1 MSDFYSKQHRH
12 IQERFET
19 TQLADA
25 VRKNIVASSMTA
37 SHREFIESRDMFFLT
52 TLDHRGYPTC
62 SYKGGDPGFI
72 RVLDEKTLAF
82 PSYDGNGMFLS
93 IGNMIANDKI
103 GMLLIDFETPNR
115 IRIHGT
121 ASVDFDD
128 PLLSAYP
135 GAEVVVRVHVTDIF
149 TNCPRYIHRYQRIER
164 SKYVPS
170 AEEPTPEP
178 QWKRIDDLQS
188 ALPERAQGIADS
200 LGGLISQEEYAD
212 KVKKGEA

>member
-1 MSDFYSKQHRH
+1 MSDLYGDEHRRV
-12 IQERFET
+12 QERFET

-25 VRKNIVASSMTA
+25 VRKNIVHSSITET
-37 SHREFIESRDMFFLT
+37 HRLFIESRDMFFLT
-52 TLDHRGYPTC
+52 TTDYRGFPTC

-72 RVLDEKTLAF
+72 RVLDEKMLAF

-93 IGNMIANDKI
+93 VGNMIANDKI

-121 ASVDFDD
+121 ASVDFND
-128 PLLSAYP
+128 PLLSTFH
-135 GAEVVVRVHVTDIF
+135 GAELVVRVTITDIF

-170 AEEPTPEP
+170 EQSPTPEP
-178 QWKRIDDLQS
+178 QWKRIDDLQP
-188 ALPERAQGIADS
+188 ALPANAKGIAEA
-200 LGGLISQEEYAD
+200 LGGTISQEEYAE